1 MNDQVNDQNA
11 INSLASFKPWHAAPK
26 FQKLVHEYL
35 ESKYEEKLLRKI
47 EIAMFTGNIS
57 KEVAEKYKNLKQNPQ
72 FYHIETFEE
81 C

>member
-1 MNDQVNDQNA
+1 
-11 INSLASFKPWHAAPK
+11 
-26 FQKLVHEYL
+26 LVHEYL
-35 ESKYEEKLLRKI
+35 ESKYEERLLRKI